1 MARAVPF
8 TCAFHGCR
16 LLCRFNANMSCTKK
30 TNMKSFV
37 SVCALVGCALAAPA
51 ADPYLTSGLPAGPLT
66 AAFGDLV
73 STNRGLRPL
82 SLEGFSEDVNQDGFV
97 DPVGQAVA
105 PVVTY
110 AHAAP
115 LVHHAVAAPVVAAA
129 PVVKAVVA
137 EPAKVE
143 VAAAALPAVT
153 YAAHATPLVHH
164 TYAAAPAVYTV
175 PHVYQTVHHVPQ
187 VHVQKA
193 VSTHTTHHVINHAPV
208 IGAYAGLPAVAVA
221 AAAPAVEAEADA
233 AVEAA

>member
-1 MARAVPF
+1 
-8 TCAFHGCR
+8 
-16 LLCRFNANMSCTKK
+16 
-30 TNMKSFV
+30 MKSFV

-73 STNRGLRPL
+73 STKRGLRPL
-82 SLEGFSEDVNQDGFV
+82 SLEGFSEDVNEDGFV

-115 LVHHAVAAPVVAAA
+115 FVHHAYAAAPVVAAA
-129 PVVKAVVA
+129 PVAVAKAVVA

-143 VAAAALPAVT
+143 VAAALPAVT
-153 YAAHATPLVHH
+153 YAAHTAPLVHH